1 MDIKTFSSTI
11 RRKEMDAVLT
21 CMVEEKIGPGELNT
35 RLIQKAKEI
44 FSVSGAVAFRS
55 PSTALKHALKAIDLP
70 KESGIILSALAPSW
84 QYYSVIELGYKPII
98 VDVSSETGLVTA
110 ESVQEGIQNG
120 GRLLLLH
127 ESLGQVPNFTALL
140 ELNIPIIEDISQ
152 NAGATFEEKHVGKF
166 GTFAILGLEQDDV
179 ITAGG
184 GALLIAGQSR
194 NWTVLKNT
202 VENAPK
208 TDLMPDINAA
218 LGFIQVK
225 EFTRNED
232 VRKQLYAGY
241 LRSLMQGK
249 HKSFTQQTDIAIATV
264 YSFPVILA
272 GSFKDVKQY
281 AAKKGIE
288 VRLAFEDSIATLFE
302 EECTHCTNA
311 NALALR
317 CALFPLYPRLGGS
330 KSEKI
335 IKVLATLP

>member
-1 MDIKTFSSTI
+1 MNIKTFSSTI

-21 CMVEEKIGPGELNT
+21 CMVEEKIGPGELNA
-35 RLIQKAKEI
+35 RLLQKAKEI
-44 FSVSGAVAFRS
+44 FSISGAVALRS
-55 PSTALKHALKAIDLP
+55 PSIALKYALKAIDLP
-70 KESGIILSALAPSW
+70 AESGIMLSALAPSW
-84 QYYSVIELGYKPII
+84 QYTCVIELGYKPII
-98 VDVSSETGLVTA
+98 IDVSSETGLVT
-110 ESVQEGIQNG
+110 SDTVQDGIQNG
-120 GRLLLLH
+120 GRVLLLH
-127 ESLGQVPNFTALL
+127 ESLGQVPNFTSLL

-179 ITAGG
+179 LTAGG

-194 NWTVLKNT
+194 NWTVLKNIT
-202 VENAPK
+202 EKAPK
-208 TDLMPDINAA
+208 TDLLADINAA
-218 LGFIQVK
+218 LGFVQIK
-225 EFTRNED
+225 EFSRNEEI
-232 VRKQLYAGY
+232 RKQLYASFI
-241 LRSLMQGK
+241 RSLMQGK
-249 HKSFTQQTDIAIATV
+249 HKSFTQQTDIAISTV

-288 VRLAFEDSIATLFE
+288 VCLAFEDSIATVFE
-302 EECTHCTNA
+302 DACAHCPNA

-335 IKVLATLP
+335 VKVLATLP

>member
-21 CMVEEKIGPGELNT
+21 CMVEEKIGPGELNG

-44 FSVSGAVAFRS
+44 FSVSGAVALRS
-55 PSTALKHALKAIDLP
+55 PSIALKHAMRAIDLE
-70 KESGIILSALAPSW
+70 KASSVMISALAPSW
-84 QYYSVIELGYKPII
+84 HYTTLVELGYNPI
-98 VDVSSETGLVTA
+98 VLDVNSETGLMDIETI
-110 ESVQEGIQNG
+110 QDGIQKG

-127 ESLGQVPNFTALL
+127 ELLGQVPPFQSLL

-152 NAGATFEEKHVGKF
+152 NAGATYEEKYVGRF
-166 GTFAILGLEQDDV
+166 GTFAIMGLEQND
-179 ITAGG
+179 ILTAGG
-184 GALLIAGQSR
+184 GALLIAGQNR
-194 NWTVLKNT
+194 NWSVLKNAI
-202 VENAPK
+202 ENIEK
-208 TDLMPDINAA
+208 TDLLADINAA
-218 LGFIQVK
+218 LGFVQIK
-225 EFTRNED
+225 EFSRNEEI
-232 VRKQLYAGY
+232 RKQLYDGY
-241 LRSLMQGK
+241 IRSLMQGK
-249 HKSFTQQTDIAIATV
+249 HKTFTQHGSNSVSTV

-281 AAKKGIE
+281 ASKKGIDIC
-288 VRLAFEDSIATLFE
+288 LAFDETIAALYPHVCE
-302 EECTHCTNA
+302 HCTNA